1 MSRQAIQPEQGG
13 NTRRTFITFA
23 YSPQQHRRRLPPP
36 TPTPTA
42 TLALTGFSGQ
52 SLVSQKI
59 LKKGIDT
66 ILALLLQPIRP
77 APLPGPKYYPHQ
89 PYTSHEKES
98 HFAIRLL

>member
-1 MSRQAIQPEQGG
+1 MSRQAIQPEQGA
-13 NTRRTFITFA
+13 TRGGRLLRSR
-23 YSPQQHRRRLPPP
+23 YSPQEHRRRLPTP